1 MENPIDKV
9 WMKHPQKEF
18 MSTAV
23 YTKFSSGEVNKLMK
37 LVIPLVLTGFIES
50 SVGFFTTLFLAHLGP
65 QELAAG
71 AVVQWIFFTL
81 MVVLW
86 GTLCSVSI
94 LVAQKYGS
102 KDEKGIAQVLF
113 DGLILSL
120 YFVIPAFLLLR
131 NIGPILLFAGQD
143 PETVKLAQDYM
154 QGLSWGLVP
163 DFVGLVLMQFLI
175 GLGHTRT
182 NMVFTLFWVPLN
194 ILSNY
199 ALIFGKFGFPALGMA
214 GIGWGTTLAYWI
226 LAVVLVLYLVTA
238 KRYRNYFD
246 MIIKLR
252 TSKFIGELCQIGI
265 PMGSMYC
272 IEIAFFLTITLM
284 MGRINSE
291 ELAGN
296 QIALQFLGQLSVVT
310 FSVAQ
315 AVTVRMGHTLG
326 AHELSMAERA
336 VYIGT
341 VLAVSF
347 MIMVAIAYWF
357 FPETLIA
364 IDLDL
369 SLKKNA
375 AIIFYTK
382 QFLSVC
388 AIFESLEAMRF
399 VLFGALRGLK
409 DTRFTLLAS
418 IISFWGISLPI
429 GYCFSTELHM
439 GGYGL
444 WWGIVV
450 GAVFGAVILLL
461 RFRFKMKQQYSIH
474 QRMLLEK
481 AKRSPSPIL

>member
-1 MENPIDKV
+1 
-9 WMKHPQKEF
+9 
-18 MSTAV
+18 MSMAA
-23 YTKFSSGEVNKLMK
+23 YTKFSSGEINKLMK
-37 LVIPLVLTGFIES
+37 LVIPLVLTGLVES

-94 LVAQKYGS
+94 LVAQKYGA
-102 KDEKGIAQVLF
+102 KDETGIAQVLA
-113 DGLILSL
+113 DGLILAL
-120 YFVIPAFLLLR
+120 IFVVPAFLLLR

-143 PETVKLAQDYM
+143 PATVGLAQDYM
-154 QGLSWGLVP
+154 NGLAWGLVP

-182 NMVFTLFWVPLN
+182 NMVFTLIWVPLN

-199 ALIFGKFGFPALGMA
+199 ALIFGKFGFPAWGMA

-226 LAVVLVLYLVTA
+226 LAVILVFYLLVA
-238 KRYRNYFD
+238 KEYRHYFRVI
-246 MIIKLR
+246 MKWRRSRFL
-252 TSKFIGELCQIGI
+252 GELCQIGI

-310 FSVAQ
+310 FAVAQ

-326 AHELSMAERA
+326 AHQLSLAERA
-336 VYIGT
+336 VYIGI
-341 VLAVSF
+341 VIAVSF
-347 MIMVAIAYWF
+347 MIVVAVVYWF
-357 FPETLIA
+357 FPEALIA
-364 IDLDL
+364 LDLDL
-369 SLKKNA
+369 TLEKNA

-382 QFLSVC
+382 RFLAVC
-388 AIFESLEAMRF
+388 AVFEILEAMRF

-418 IISFWGISLPI
+418 IISFWGVSLPI
-429 GYCFSTELHM
+429 GYFFSSTMQM
-439 GGYGL
+439 GGFGL
-444 WWGIVV
+444 WCGIIV
-450 GAVFGAVILLL
+450 GAVLGAVLLLL
-461 RFRFKMKQQYSIH
+461 RFRFKMKQQYH
-474 QRMLLEK
+474 VQELLIEK
-481 AKRSPSPIL
+481 AKKVSAA

>member
-9 WMKHPQKEF
+9 WLKHPQKNF
-18 MSTAV
+18 MSIAV

-50 SVGFFTTLFLAHLGP
+50 SVGFFTTLFLAHLGT

-94 LVAQKYGS
+94 LIAQKYGA

-131 NIGPILLFAGQD
+131 NIGPILLWAGQD

-163 DFVGLVLMQFLI
+163 DFIGLVLMQFLI

-226 LAVVLVLYLVTA
+226 LAVVLVLYLVMATIL
-238 KRYRNYFD
+238 KSFSNYAVANSLVNSV
-246 MIIKLR
+246 KLA
-252 TSKFIGELCQIGI
+252 C
-265 PMGSMYC
+265 PWVPC
-272 IEIAFFLTITLM
+272 IVLKL
-284 MGRINSE
+284 
-291 ELAGN
+291 
-296 QIALQFLGQLSVVT
+296 LS
-310 FSVAQ
+310 FS
-315 AVTVRMGHTLG
+315 R
-326 AHELSMAERA
+326 
-336 VYIGT
+336 
-341 VLAVSF
+341 
-347 MIMVAIAYWF
+347 
-357 FPETLIA
+357 
-364 IDLDL
+364 
-369 SLKKNA
+369 
-375 AIIFYTK
+375 
-382 QFLSVC
+382 
-388 AIFESLEAMRF
+388 
-399 VLFGALRGLK
+399 
-409 DTRFTLLAS
+409 
-418 IISFWGISLPI
+418 
-429 GYCFSTELHM
+429 LH
-439 GGYGL
+439 
-444 WWGIVV
+444 
-450 GAVFGAVILLL
+450 
-461 RFRFKMKQQYSIH
+461 
-474 QRMLLEK
+474 
-481 AKRSPSPIL
+481 

>member
-1 MENPIDKV
+1 
-9 WMKHPQKEF
+9 
-18 MSTAV
+18 MSMAT
-23 YTKFSSGEVNKLMK
+23 YEKFSSGEINKLMK

-50 SVGFFTTLFLAHLGP
+50 SVGFFTTLFLARLGP

-94 LVAQKYGS
+94 LVAQKYGT
-102 KDEKGIAQVLF
+102 KDEKGIAQVLA
-113 DGLILSL
+113 DGLLL
-120 YFVIPAFLLLR
+120 ALLFVIPAFLLLR
-131 NIGPILLFAGQD
+131 NIGPILLYAGQD
-143 PETVKLAQDYM
+143 PATVTLAEDYM
-154 QGLSWGLVP
+154 RGLSWGLVP
-163 DFVGLVLMQFLI
+163 DFIGLVLMQFLI

-194 ILSNY
+194 IVSNY
-199 ALIFGKFGFPALGMA
+199 ALIFGKLGFPALGMA

-226 LAVVLVLYLVTA
+226 LAIVLVVYMLFA
-238 KRYRNYFD
+238 KTYRHYFD
-246 MIIKLR
+246 IIFKLR
-252 TSKFIGELCQIGI
+252 RSRFIGELCQIGL

-284 MGRINSE
+284 MGRINSD

-315 AVTVRMGHTLG
+315 AVTVRMGHTMG
-326 AHELSMAERA
+326 AHQLSLAERA
-336 VYIGT
+336 VYIGI

-347 MIMVAIAYWF
+347 MILVAIGYWF
-357 FPETLIA
+357 FPEAIIS

-369 SLKKNA
+369 NLEKNA
-375 AIIFYTK
+375 VIIFYTK
-382 QFLSVC
+382 QFLAVC
-388 AIFESLEAMRF
+388 AVFEILEAMRF

-418 IISFWGISLPI
+418 IISFWGVSLPI
-429 GYCFSTELHM
+429 GYFFSTKLHM

-444 WWGIVV
+444 WCGIVI
-450 GAVFGAVILLL
+450 GAVLGAVLLLL
-461 RFRFKMKQQYSIH
+461 RFRFKMKQQYKIH
-474 QRMLLEK
+474 ERLLLEK
-481 AKRSPSPIL
+481 SKKLPVIA